1 MFKQRS
7 QILDFEEEALR
18 IMHGDQ
24 NILFMTSTIRRQA
37 ASCIF
42 GLAPCVRAII
52 DRRFNQLDGEDFEGA
67 LSVAVNK
74 LPAALLDKAKK
85 LIRIAD
91 DIPEDDPK
99 LDSLM
104 DIVHEVNARDHN
116 KIILFSSFRHI
127 PLLFS
132 SGSCYN
138 VHNTECG
145 FVIFTLWW

>member
-85 LIRIAD
+85 LNALF
-91 DIPEDDPK
+91 P
-99 LDSLM
+99 SL
-104 DIVHEVNARDHN
+104 E
-116 KIILFSSFRHI
+116 FS
-127 PLLFS
+127 
-132 SGSCYN
+132 C
-138 VHNTECG
+138 
-145 FVIFTLWW
+145 

>member
-1 MFKQRS
+1 
-7 QILDFEEEALR
+7 
-18 IMHGDQ
+18 
-24 NILFMTSTIRRQA
+24 MTSTIRRQA

-116 KIILFSSFRHI
+116 KIILFSSFRHTL
-127 PLLFS
+127 PPPVQ
-132 SGSCYN
+132 SG
-138 VHNTECG
+138 
-145 FVIFTLWW
+145 